1 MPTDI
6 ISLVIY
12 LLPGFLAREI
22 YNYYYPVKKKSDFT
36 QTAWSLIYGIG
47 IFYFVLFVD
56 TKILC
61 GYLEIDKTGFPS
73 FKHII
78 ALIIISIIFSHFLVL
93 WDKFRARID
102 WKFIFKAPVLPS
114 VWAET
119 IKKAASN
126 EEWAFVFL
134 KDGWIYRGWISQY
147 TYDPDAAFQ
156 DFILSNAA
164 LFDSE
169 FNHIYDIS
177 NAGCVYIDTRNVSRI
192 EFEKGNIMSK
202 NQKNPEEKV

>member
-1 MPTDI
+1 MITALIYDMGNFFPLCHSNI
-6 ISLVIY
+6 IAYFFLRLSLH
-12 LLPGFLAREI
+12 PMTTAKGGGFLR
-22 YNYYYPVKKKSDFT
+22 F
-36 QTAWSLIYGIG
+36 
-47 IFYFVLFVD
+47 